1 MPGRGPLLTRTRCP
15 ECGTVFRVT
24 SEQLRLKAG
33 KVRCGSCHG
42 IFNAFDQLL
51 PPETPSVA
59 SPVLAEETRQE
70 PSAPAVPEAAQPEP
84 EALPEV
90 SAEIPVPPTDTG
102 PDSVAM
108 PVLEETQDPPW
119 PEAEALEDEPDPEPE
134 PAPPETPE
142 QTTLAARQA
151 GLVAVRELA
160 DSQAYNR
167 WSAGPLADGGL
178 SSFADD
184 ARPLTWPYWLAAL
197 LLLLTLGWQAAYHF
211 RGDLVLRLP
220 AAGAVFSALG
230 VPVPLP
236 RQEHLV
242 AIETSDLQ
250 SDQARGL
257 FVLNAT
263 LKNRAAFAQ
272 AWPDLELT
280 LTDSADQVVAR
291 RVIAARDFLSAGA
304 PRNAFPA
311 NGETAVRLWI
321 DAKGIGAAGYRLY
334 IFYP

>member
-51 PPETPSVA
+51 PLETPA
-59 SPVLAEETRQE
+59 ITDIEPDAGKLAAPPSPPLAEL
-70 PSAPAVPEAAQPEP
+70 PAVEEAAAAADRP
-84 EALPEV
+84 A
-90 SAEIPVPPTDTG
+90 AEG

-108 PVLEETQDPPW
+108 PVLEEDPPW
-119 PEAEALEDEPDPEPE
+119 PEAEALDDEPE
-134 PAPPETPE
+134 PQPGPPETPE
-142 QTTLAARQA
+142 QTTQAAREA

-160 DSQAYNR
+160 DSRAYNR

-178 SSFADD
+178 SGFADD
-184 ARPLTWPYWLAAL
+184 ARPLTWPYWLATL
-197 LLLLTLGWQAAYHF
+197 LLLLTLAWQAAYHF
-211 RGDLVLRLP
+211 RGELVLRLP
-220 AAGAVFSALG
+220 AAGAVFSTLG

-311 NGETAVRLWI
+311 NGETAVRLWL
-321 DAKGIGAAGYRLY
+321 DAKDTGAAGYRLY

>member
-33 KVRCGSCHG
+33 KVRCGSCRG

-51 PPETPSVA
+51 PLETPAVA
-59 SPVLAEETRQE
+59 ALTPAVDGKPLPANPTPIGEAPADPAPPPEETFIE
-70 PSAPAVPEAAQPEP
+70 PGIPA
-84 EALPEV
+84 
-90 SAEIPVPPTDTG
+90 DTG

-108 PVLEETQDPPW
+108 PILEEAQDPPW
-119 PEAEALEDEPDPEPE
+119 PEAEALEDEPEPE

-142 QTTLAARQA
+142 QTTQAAREA

-236 RQEHLV
+236 RLEHLV

>member
-51 PPETPSVA
+51 PLETPAVTA
-59 SPVLAEETRQE
+59 LAPADEARPAPIG
-70 PSAPAVPEAAQPEP
+70 PSALEAAQPEP
-84 EALPEV
+84 EALPE
-90 SAEIPVPPTDTG
+90 APPQIPALPTDTG

-108 PVLEETQDPPW
+108 PILEEAQDPPW
-119 PEAEALEDEPDPEPE
+119 PEAEALEDEPEPE

-142 QTTLAARQA
+142 QTTQAARKA

-178 SSFADD
+178 SDFADD
-184 ARPLTWPYWLAAL
+184 ARPLSWPYWLAAL
-197 LLLLTLGWQAAYHF
+197 LLMLTLAWQAAYHF
-211 RGDLVLRLP
+211 RGELVLRLP
-220 AAGAVFSALG
+220 AAGAMFSALG

-291 RVIAARDFLSAGA
+291 RVIAARDFLSAGV

-321 DAKGIGAAGYRLY
+321 DANGIGAAGYRLY

>member
-51 PPETPSVA
+51 PLETPA
-59 SPVLAEETRQE
+59 IADIEPDAGKLAAPPSPPFAEL
-70 PSAPAVPEAAQPEP
+70 PAVEEAAAAADRP
-84 EALPEV
+84 A
-90 SAEIPVPPTDTG
+90 ADG

-108 PVLEETQDPPW
+108 PTLEEDPPW
-119 PEAEALEDEPDPEPE
+119 PEAEALEDEPEPQ
-134 PAPPETPE
+134 PGPPETPE
-142 QTTLAARQA
+142 QTTQAAREA

-178 SSFADD
+178 SGFADD
-184 ARPLTWPYWLAAL
+184 ARPLAWPYWLAAL
-197 LLLLTLGWQAAYHF
+197 LLLLTLAWQAAYHF

-280 LTDSADQVVAR
+280 LTDAADQVVAR

-321 DAKGIGAAGYRLY
+321 ETSGIAAAGYRLY

>member
-51 PPETPSVA
+51 PLETPSVA
-59 SPVLAEETRQE
+59 TPVPAEENR
-70 PSAPAVPEAAQPEP
+70 PAPISPPQPDAAQAEAPP
-84 EALPEV
+84 EALPE
-90 SAEIPVPPTDTG
+90 IPALPTDTG

-108 PVLEETQDPPW
+108 PILEEDQDPPW
-119 PEAEALEDEPDPEPE
+119 PEAEALDDEPE
-134 PAPPETPE
+134 PQPGPPETPE
-142 QTTLAARQA
+142 QTTQAAREA
-151 GLVAVRELA
+151 GLVAVRELT

-197 LLLLTLGWQAAYHF
+197 LLLLTLAWQAAYHF
-211 RGDLVLRLP
+211 RGELVLRLP
-220 AAGAVFSALG
+220 AAGAVFSTLG